1 MNLKTIGWAR
11 AIQGLREGNQ
21 SLLVTGL
28 AILLIQGL
36 RSSRPKRELV
46 YRKTIPLGSTIV
58 VRHTH
63 RGQPRLDIHKP
74 PRTRD

>member
-11 AIQGLREGNQ
+11 AIQGLRDGNQ
-21 SLLVTGL
+21 SLLVSGL
-28 AILLIQGL
+28 ALLLIQRL
-36 RSSRPKRELV
+36 RSSRPKRELI

-58 VRHTH
+58 VRHTAG
-63 RGQPRLDIHKP
+63 GQTKLDIHKP